1 MRRALAGAIAAVGL
15 CCAPLA
21 AAAQGPAPSSV
32 RCWEPAGPPPVVAMA
47 GRGIDVAAPPA
58 SAGGLQL
65 AMVADLDLAPKKRRW
80 EESLGGRE
88 AAKPRIQ
95 ARLAGWPEQLHLDR
109 TTLPA

>member
-1 MRRALAGAIAAVGL
+1 MRRALAGAIAAFGL

-32 RCWEPAGPPPVVAMA
+32 RCWEPAAPPALAMGA
-47 GRGIDVAAPPA
+47 VGIDVATPPPA
-58 SAGGLQL
+58 AGALQL
-65 AMVADLDLAPKKRRW
+65 AMVADIDLAPKKRRW

-95 ARLAGWPEQLHLDR
+95 ARLAGWPSQL
-109 TTLPA
+109 